1 MRICLMIEGQQG
13 VTWEQWRALAA
24 ACEEHGLD
32 GLFRSDHYYDAS
44 GGDTDPGSLDAWGT
58 ICALAGLTE
67 RIRLGTL
74 VSPATF
80 RHPSILAKLV
90 LTADHVSGGR
100 VSLGIG
106 SGWMA
111 REHEAYGL
119 PFPPIGERFDL
130 LEEQLQVLE
139 TIWAPGPS
147 SHQGAHYTL
156 TEADRHPK
164 PVQQPHPPILLGGS
178 ARPRAAALAARHAS
192 EYNLV
197 YVTPDELAEP
207 RARLDRACRDAG
219 RDPATLPLSAMLVT
233 AIGRDRAEAD
243 ERGARLQARAGDH
256 PPSAIVGTVEEAA
269 ARLREYAAAGLDG
282 AMLQYLLHEDVDG
295 VAAIG
300 ELAAMVRDL

>member
-1 MRICLMIEGQQG
+1 MAGARRGLRGA
-13 VTWEQWRALAA
+13 RARRPVPVRPLLRP
-24 ACEEHGLD
+24 G
-32 GLFRSDHYYDAS
+32 DA
-44 GGDTDPGSLDAWGT
+44 DADLGSLDAWGT
-58 ICALAGLTE
+58 ICALAALTT

-100 VSLGIG
+100 VTLGIG
-106 SGWMA
+106 TGWMQ

-119 PFPPIGERFDL
+119 PFPPIGERMDL
-130 LEEQLQVLE
+130 LAEQLQVLE
-139 TIWAPGPS
+139 AIWAPGAS
-147 SHQGAHYTL
+147 SHDGPQYAL
-156 TEADRHPK
+156 AEADRNPK
-164 PVQQPHPPILLGGS
+164 PVQQPHPPVLLGGS
-178 ARPRAAALAARHAS
+178 ARPRAAALAARHAA
-192 EYNLV
+192 EYNVV
-197 YVTPDELAEP
+197 YLTPEELAEP
-207 RARLDRACRDAG
+207 RARLDRACRAVG

-243 ERGARLQARAGDH
+243 ERGARLRALAGDH

-282 AMLQYLLHEDVDG
+282 AMLQHLLHEDVDG

-300 ELAAMVRDL
+300 ELAAAVRDL

>member
-1 MRICLMIEGQQG
+1 MIEGQQG
-13 VTWEQWRALAA
+13 VTWEHWRALAA

-32 GLFRSDHYYDAS
+32 GLFRSDHYYAQGADA
-44 GGDTDPGSLDAWGT
+44 DLGSLDAWGT
-58 ICALAGLTE
+58 ICALAGLTT

-80 RHPSILAKLV
+80 RHPSALAKLV

-100 VSLGIG
+100 VTLGLG
-106 SGWMA
+106 TGWMA
-111 REHEAYGL
+111 REHEAYGF
-119 PFPPIGERFDL
+119 PFPPLGERMDL
-130 LEEQLQVLE
+130 LAEQLQVLE
-139 TIWAPGPS
+139 TLWAPGSS
-147 SHQGAHYTL
+147 SHEGPHYTL
-156 TEADRHPK
+156 AEADRNPK

-178 ARPRAAALAARHAS
+178 ARPRAAALAARHAA
-192 EYNLV
+192 EYNVV
-197 YVTPDELAEP
+197 YVTPEELAEP
-207 RARLDRACRDAG
+207 RARLDEACRKIG

-243 ERGARLQARAGDH
+243 ERGARLRALAGEH

-269 ARLREYAAAGLDG
+269 SRLREYAAAGLSA

-300 ELAAMVRDL
+300 ELAAAVRDL

>member
-13 VTWEQWRALAA
+13 VTWEQWLALAA

-32 GLFRSDHYYDAS
+32 GLFRSDHYYAQGAD
-44 GGDTDPGSLDAWGT
+44 GDLGSLDAWGT
-58 ICALAGLTE
+58 ICALAAVTS

-80 RHPSILAKLV
+80 RHPSILAKLA

-100 VSLGIG
+100 VTLGIG
-106 SGWMA
+106 TGWMA
-111 REHEAYGL
+111 REHEAYGF
-119 PFPPIGERFDL
+119 PFPPIGERMDL
-130 LEEQLQVLE
+130 LAEQLQVLE
-139 TIWAPGPS
+139 TVWAAGAS

-178 ARPRAAALAARHAS
+178 ARRRAAALAARHAS

-197 YVTPDELAEP
+197 YVTPDELAGP
-207 RARLDRACRDAG
+207 RARLDAACRDAG

-233 AIGRDRAEAD
+233 AIGRDRADAD
-243 ERGARLQARAGDH
+243 ERGARLRALAGDH

-269 ARLREYAAAGLDG
+269 ARLREYADAGLEG
-282 AMLQYLLHEDVDG
+282 AMLQHLLHDDVDA
-295 VAAIG
+295 VAVIG
-300 ELAAMVRDL
+300 ELAAAVRER